1 MAMNH
6 LEGNTRAVVGAEGP
20 QPVAHN
26 SPQWAEEVLQSCQS
40 RSDNGLQVLGETGIG
55 RWYDRMFS
63 SLWVEWLR
71 STGMA
76 RNITSRRTLLVSWGS
91 TSAQIFCPAHMLRL
105 ALASWGLTALNCIR
119 V

>member
-26 SPQWAEEVLQSCQS
+26 SPQWAEEVLPSCQ
-40 RSDNGLQVLGETGIG
+40 RQWAAGVGETGIG

-105 ALASWGLTALNCIR
+105 ALASWGLTALNCIK